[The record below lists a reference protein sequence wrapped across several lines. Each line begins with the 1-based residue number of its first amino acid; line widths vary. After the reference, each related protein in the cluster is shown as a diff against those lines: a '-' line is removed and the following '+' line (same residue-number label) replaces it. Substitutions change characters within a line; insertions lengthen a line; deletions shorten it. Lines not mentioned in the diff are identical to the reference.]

1 MGLVKNYIKN
11 TNTYKEKL
19 SEDYR
24 AIFDEVMV
32 YFRTSALPDK
42 DIEMALQDIL
52 SSFLEAQ
59 ALGKTINEVIGDNY
73 KEFCENIIVELKA
86 SPKSKK
92 RILLNNISTVFLI
105 SVIIVIIDYITDFVG
120 SFIKYKTILI
130 NYSVN
135 LDAILQI
142 IMAIILVYI
151 VFKFVRSSDAL
162 APSNKKSKLKEF
174 GIAYLIFSIIF
185 LILVGSKLLKLEAI
199 VLFNIK
205 IYFIIPI
212 LYIIM
217 KGFSYL
223 ANE

>member
-1 MGLVKNYIKN
+1 MGLVKSYVKS
-11 TNTYKEKL
+11 TNVHKEKL
-19 SEDYR
+19 NEEYR
-24 AIFDEVMV
+24 PIFDEIMV

-59 ALGKTINEVIGDNY
+59 ASGKAVNDVIGDNY

-120 SFIKYKTILI
+120 SFIKNKTVLL

-135 LDAILQI
+135 LDTILQI
-142 IMAIILVYI
+142 IMAIVLVYT
-151 VFKFVRSSDAL
+151 VFKFVRSSDA
-162 APSNKKSKLKEF
+162 PSLENKKSKLKEF
-174 GIAYLIFSIIF
+174 GIAYLISFIIF

-199 VLFNIK
+199 VLLNIK

>member
-1 MGLVKNYIKN
+1 MGLVKSYIKN
-11 TNTYKEKL
+11 TNIHKEKL
-19 SEDYR
+19 NENYR
-24 AIFDEVMV
+24 SIFDDIMV

-42 DIEMALQDIL
+42 EIEVALQDIL

-59 ALGKTINEVIGDNY
+59 ASGKAVNEVIGDNY
-73 KEFCENIIVELKA
+73 KEFCENIILELKA
-86 SPKSKK
+86 SPKGKK

-105 SVIIVIIDYITDFVG
+105 SVIIIIIDYITDFVG
-120 SFIKYKTILI
+120 SFIKNKTILL

-135 LDAILQI
+135 LDTILQI
-142 IMAIILVYI
+142 IMAIVLVYI
-151 VFKFVRSSDAL
+151 VFKFVRSSDAP
-162 APSNKKSKLKEF
+162 ASGNKKSKLKEF
-174 GIAYLIFSIIF
+174 GIAYLIFFIIF
-185 LILVGSKLLKLEAI
+185 LIIVGSRLLKLDTV

-212 LYIIM
+212 LYIIT